1 MNTARSQHRGFS
13 LTELLVGLAT
23 SMFLLAGVLGMF
35 SSTLASQGASLK
47 QTRLNQELRNIMDLM
62 SRDIRRAGF
71 WELAPYA
78 AQPQGAIT
86 LSGTSGSI
94 TVTSSAAPF
103 SGIGAGLVGRT
114 LMSSYG
120 AGTITAYNSGPPAS
134 ITVNVTR
141 PFSQSWIN
149 EGSWMI
155 SNLFTETAN
164 NLAISGDETC
174 VQYTYDRNGD
184 STVDANEKFAFR
196 LHNGIVQMYAGSG
209 TAPDCSSGAG
219 SWSELSSDTLN
230 ITALTFST
238 DDTTCINLNT
248 AGNCTSPA
256 PSSGDV
262 LLYQRE
268 VDITLTGTL
277 ANNASVT
284 RTMVEAVRLRNDVI
298 TVQ

>member
-1 MNTARSQHRGFS
+1 MLMNTVRSQHHGFS

-71 WELAPYA
+71 WDLAAFA

-86 LSGTSGSI
+86 LSSTSGSI

-120 AGTITAYNSGPPAS
+120 AGTITAYTSAS
-134 ITVNVTR
+134 QITVNVTR
-141 PFSQSWIN
+141 TFSQTWIN

-196 LHNGIVQMYAGSG
+196 LHDGIVQMYAGSG
-209 TAPDCSSGAG
+209 TAPNCSSGAG
-219 SWSELSSDTLN
+219 SWSDLSSDTLN
-230 ITALTFST
+230 ITALTFSP

-277 ANNASVT
+277 ANNASVS